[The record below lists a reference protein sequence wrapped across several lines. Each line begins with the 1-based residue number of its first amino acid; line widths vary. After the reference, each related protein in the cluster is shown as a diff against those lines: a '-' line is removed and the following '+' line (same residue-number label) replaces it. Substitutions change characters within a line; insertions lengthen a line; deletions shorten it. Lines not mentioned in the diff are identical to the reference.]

1 MDGYLEL
8 LISLNIA
15 VSWFSVFCAAADF
28 TKASLF
34 QELLFE
40 ISEMINIFN
49 FFFFSLQSIQFKL
62 MAKYLGS
69 TFLTQVFLH
78 LMKLAM

>member
-8 LISLNIA
+8 LISLAI
-15 VSWFSVFCAAADF
+15 SWFGVFCAAADF

-40 ISEMINIFN
+40 ISKMINIFN
-49 FFFFSLQSIQFKL
+49 FLGFSLQSIQFKL
-62 MAKYLGS
+62 MAKYWGS
-69 TFLTQVFLH
+69 MFLTQIFLH